1 MTWNAAVYC
10 TPVVRDSLIVFAA
23 LNVDLQAAAKT
34 PLRFGLPQG
43 GPAFFLRACKNRR
56 VQSPRASLKRG
67 IEERA

>member
-43 GPAFFLRACKNRR
+43 RTR
-56 VQSPRASLKRG
+56 VLSSRLQKS
-67 IEERA
+67 